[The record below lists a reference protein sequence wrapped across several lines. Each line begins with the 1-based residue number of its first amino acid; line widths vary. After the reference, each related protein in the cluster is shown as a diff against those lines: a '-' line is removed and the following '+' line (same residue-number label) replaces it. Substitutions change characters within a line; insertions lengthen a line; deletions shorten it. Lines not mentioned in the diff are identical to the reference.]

1 MPQSHELFQISQV
14 AILIR
19 NDKCLILKCADRDN
33 EWVLPG
39 GRIDKDET
47 MISGN
52 CEPAFRRELLEELNL
67 RDVKILGVVDYDHVG
82 KTRITKDCV
91 LGVANLIVN
100 DNDEITLSEEHIE
113 LQWVTINKLDKYNF
127 VWPCAKR
134 MIIKG
139 FEYKKLLENYVK

>member
-1 MPQSHELFQISQV
+1 MFQVSQT

-19 NDKCLILKCADRDN
+19 NNKCLILKCADRDN
-33 EWVLPG
+33 EWCLPG

-67 RDVKILGVVDYDHVG
+67 CDVMISGVVDYDHVG

-100 DNDEITLSEEHIE
+100 DNDEIKLSEEHTE
-113 LQWVTINKLDKYNF
+113 LQWVTMDELDNYNF
-127 VWPCAKR
+127 VWPCTKR
-134 MIIKG
+134 MITKG
-139 FEYKKLLENYVK
+139 FEYKKLLENYVKRI